1 MEDAPDEEEDPVNLT
16 PTLPTDV
23 KFVRDVNMQKKG
35 AAGIYVLRRIVTTA
49 SHIYF
54 CQVCARTQRET
65 ANSTVQSRTR
75 AQDALALSPSN
86 DVILFSQVDQ
96 DEIMDDICLHE
107 IASIQQLRPI
117 QTVEG
122 SGAAGAGQK
131 IKRKS
136 SALTVPVASS
146 DEAKSKRMLQ
156 RIQRAKAQ
164 RERRPSTGNQDPIMD
179 KIDSVFDHVDING
192 DGTSFID

>member
-23 KFVRDVNMQKKG
+23 KFVRDVKMQKKG

-75 AQDALALSPSN
+75 AQDALTLSPSN

-96 DEIMDDICLHE
+96 DEIMDGFGGTQKFAGICD
-107 IASIQQLRPI
+107 
-117 QTVEG
+117 
-122 SGAAGAGQK
+122 AAGGFYQFA
-131 IKRKS
+131 I
-136 SALTVPVASS
+136 
-146 DEAKSKRMLQ
+146 AKKDRHKTAMVLPTSL
-156 RIQRAKAQ
+156 
-164 RERRPSTGNQDPIMD
+164 G
-179 KIDSVFDHVDING
+179 
-192 DGTSFID
+192 GTSFQWRVLTGADA